1 MGNRAALTL
10 THINV
15 KELQKEKS
23 VKISE
28 LSSPSS
34 SSGHQMEFS
43 MEVHLCQNYV
53 SIATLCVD
61 WLSFRLWTAL
71 QFWLNTFCFLPLNV
85 WFQKLGCRFWQ
96 FDHHC
101 KQLVQNS
108 FIIMG
113 IFKKLRSLVSK
124 AEVEMI
130 IHAFISSHPSI
141 YPVLVTKGEGRAKDQ
156 MVNPQ
161 LHSALSS
168 PRWSSSASTSLQ
180 ERLSV
185 PRCPL
190 SSLINK
196 TARHLNS
203 SKLGSLFLAICHQI
217 RASQLKWF

>member
-34 SSGHQMEFS
+34 SSGHQREFS

-113 IFKKLRSLVSK
+113 IFKNSEVWCQRLKLRWLF
-124 AEVEMI
+124 M
-130 IHAFISSHPSI
+130 
-141 YPVLVTKGEGRAKDQ
+141 
-156 MVNPQ
+156 
-161 LHSALSS
+161 
-168 PRWSSSASTSLQ
+168 
-180 ERLSV
+180 
-185 PRCPL
+185 PL
-190 SSLINK
+190 SLP
-196 TARHLNS
+196 
-203 SKLGSLFLAICHQI
+203 I
-217 RASQLKWF
+217 RPSTQCLWPKVRVGPKIKW